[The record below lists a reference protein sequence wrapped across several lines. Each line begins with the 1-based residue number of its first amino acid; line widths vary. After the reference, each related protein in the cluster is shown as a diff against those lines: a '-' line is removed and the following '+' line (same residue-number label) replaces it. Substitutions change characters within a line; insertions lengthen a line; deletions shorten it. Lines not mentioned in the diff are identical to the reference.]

1 MSSSLLQRTPTPAP
15 LSHGKRSLSLYH
27 FQLSFFKL
35 LMINCR
41 FSKSGLRQGRARCL
55 KVIVFRR
62 ERLGVGPEEPELAAE
77 TNLTLST
84 EPAKAN
90 IDAYVW
96 M

>member
-1 MSSSLLQRTPTPAP
+1 MVT
-15 LSHGKRSLSLYH
+15 
-27 FQLSFFKL
+27 FQT
-35 LMINCR
+35 
-41 FSKSGLRQGRARCL
+41 GLRKAGAHYL
-55 KVIVFRR
+55 KGVVFRR

-90 IDAYVW
+90 VDAYVW

>member
-1 MSSSLLQRTPTPAP
+1 VLYQDRLGTN
-15 LSHGKRSLSLYH
+15 RSRVPE
-27 FQLSFFKL
+27 K
-35 LMINCR
+35 
-41 FSKSGLRQGRARCL
+41 GL
-55 KVIVFRR
+55 VFRR

-90 IDAYVW
+90 VDTYVW